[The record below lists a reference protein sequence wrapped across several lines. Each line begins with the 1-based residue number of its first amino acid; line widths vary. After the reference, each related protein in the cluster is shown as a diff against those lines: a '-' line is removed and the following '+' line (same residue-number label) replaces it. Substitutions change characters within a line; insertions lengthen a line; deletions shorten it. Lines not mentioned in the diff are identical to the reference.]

1 MSLEA
6 IKSRLRHQASRKRAA
21 VTQRFFKTGPGEY
34 GEGDI
39 FIGVTMPA
47 LRRLVKEF
55 SDAADGTVIRLLK
68 SKIHEERQLALL
80 ILIAQFEAGE
90 AKTRKKIYDTYINN
104 TRHINNWDLV
114 DISAHK
120 IAGAWLKT
128 QSRQPLYAFAESDEL
143 WERRIAIIATYSFIR
158 DHDFSDT
165 LRIAEILLDDEHDLM
180 HKAVGWMLREV
191 GKRDSAIEEK
201 FLKKHYKNM
210 PRTMLR
216 YAIEKF
222 PETRRKRYLKGK
234 I

>member
-6 IKSRLRHQASRKRAA
+6 IKSRLRRKASKKKAA
-21 VTQRFFKTGPGEY
+21 VTQVFFKTGPGEY

-39 FIGVTMPA
+39 FIGVTMPE
-47 LRRLVKEF
+47 LRGLVKDF
-55 SDAADGTVIRLLK
+55 SNAADGTVMRLLK

-80 ILIAQFEAGE
+80 ILVHQFEAGDT
-90 AKTRKKIYDTYINN
+90 KVQKKIYDTYMDN
-104 TRHINNWDLV
+104 TRYINNWDLV

-120 IAGAWLKT
+120 IAGVWLKDR
-128 QSRQPLYAFAESDEL
+128 SRQPLYKFSKSPDL
-143 WERRIAIIATYSFIR
+143 WQRRISIISTFNFIR

-165 LRIAEILLDDEHDLM
+165 LKISETLLADEHDLI

-191 GKRDSAIEEK
+191 GNRNMAAQEK
-201 FLKKHYKNM
+201 FLKKHYKSM

-222 PETRRKRYLKGK
+222 PETRRKSYLKGK